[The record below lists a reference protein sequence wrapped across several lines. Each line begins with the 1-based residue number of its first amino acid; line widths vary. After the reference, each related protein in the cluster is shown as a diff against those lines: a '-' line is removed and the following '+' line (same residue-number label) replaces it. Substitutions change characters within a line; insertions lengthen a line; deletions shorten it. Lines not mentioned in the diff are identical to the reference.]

1 MVSPKLK
8 FGLSHTE
15 RQKKERVS
23 YKLPSLRQSTP
34 HEEATPTPCNR
45 KFKVNEKTTA
55 EAPGKTNKQT
65 KKLPSLVA
73 FTVSLALPRLYETK

>member
-8 FGLSHTE
+8 FGLSYTE

-23 YKLPSLRQSTP
+23 HKLPSLRQSTP
-34 HEEATPTPCNR
+34 HEEATPTPRNR
-45 KFKVNEKTTA
+45 QFKINGKTTA
-55 EAPGKTNKQT
+55 EAPGKNKQT
-65 KKLPSLVA
+65 NKKLPSLVA